1 MKNEVKWKGYT
12 IVRWIAVID
21 MNNGDIIDEVDSV
34 AEYRKAY
41 GKSNTSFV
49 YAAAE
54 VINKDGDVNPAVYGA
69 TLKEATDKLKN
80 VLNGKD

>member
-1 MKNEVKWKGYT
+1 MKNEIKYKDCT

-54 VINKDGDVNPAVYGA
+54 VINKDGDCNPAVYGA
-69 TLKEATDKLKN
+69 TLKEATDKLKK
-80 VLNGKD
+80 LL